1 MLPVMNR
8 TWFPTLFDDFFDN
21 NEWMPRLNATA
32 PAVNVKESPKEYT
45 MDIAAPG
52 IKKEFCRVNIDHDG
66 NLVVAIE
73 NKLEHKEEDRKER
86 YLRREFSYSNYQ
98 QAYTLPDNVDKE
110 NISAKV
116 ENGVLTISIP
126 KLSAKEEAK
135 TQRMIEIK

>member
-1 MLPVMNR
+1 MNR

-21 NEWMPRLNATA
+21 NEWMPRINATA

-73 NKLEHKEEDRKER
+73 NKLEHKEENKEDKKEH
-86 YLRREFSYSNYQ
+86 YLRREFCYSNYQ
-98 QAYTLPDNVDKE
+98 QTFTLPDDVDKE
-110 NISAKV
+110 KIAAKV
-116 ENGVLTISIP
+116 EDGVLTITLP
-126 KLSAKEEAK
+126 KVSKEEIKQA
-135 TQRMIEIK
+135 QRQIEIG

>member
-1 MLPVMNR
+1 MNR
-8 TWFPTLFDDFFDN
+8 TWFPTLLDDFFDN
-21 NEWMPRLNATA
+21 NEWMPRINATA

-73 NKLEHKEEDRKER
+73 NKLEHKEEDKKER

-110 NISAKV
+110 NIAAKG
-116 ENGVLTISIP
+116 ENGVRTISIP
-126 KLSAKEEAK
+126 KLTPKEEAK

>member
-1 MLPVMNR
+1 MNR

-21 NEWMPRLNATA
+21 NEWMPRINATA

-73 NKLEHKEEDRKER
+73 NKLEHKEEDKKER

-110 NISAKV
+110 NIAAKV

-126 KLSAKEEAK
+126 KLSSKEEAK

>member
-1 MLPVMNR
+1 MNR

-21 NEWMPRLNATA
+21 NEWMPRINATA
-32 PAVNVKESPKEYT
+32 PAVNVKEGPKEYT

-73 NKLEHKEEDRKER
+73 NKLEHKEEDKKER

-98 QAYTLPDNVDKE
+98 QSYTLPDNVDKE
-110 NISAKV
+110 NIAAKV

-126 KLSAKEEAK
+126 KLTPKEEAK

>member
-1 MLPVMNR
+1 MNR

-21 NEWMPRLNATA
+21 NEWMPRINATA

-66 NLVVAIE
+66 NLVGAIE
-73 NKLEHKEEDRKER
+73 NKLEHKEENKKER

-110 NISAKV
+110 NIAAKV

-126 KLSAKEEAK
+126 KLTPKEEAK

>member
-21 NEWMPRLNATA
+21 NEWMPRINATA

-73 NKLEHKEEDRKER
+73 NKLEHKEEDKKER

-110 NISAKV
+110 NIAAKV

-126 KLSAKEEAK
+126 KLAPKEEAK

>member
-21 NEWMPRLNATA
+21 NEWMPRINATA

-73 NKLEHKEEDRKER
+73 NKLEHKEEDKKER
-86 YLRREFSYSNYQ
+86 YLRRELSYSNYQ

-110 NISAKV
+110 NIAAKV

-126 KLSAKEEAK
+126 KLTPKEEAK

>member
-1 MLPVMNR
+1 MNR

-21 NEWMPRLNATA
+21 NEWMPRINATA

-66 NLVVAIE
+66 NLVVATE
-73 NKLEHKEEDRKER
+73 NKLEHKEEDKKER

-110 NISAKV
+110 NIAAKV

-126 KLSAKEEAK
+126 KLTPKEEAK

>member
-1 MLPVMNR
+1 MNR

-21 NEWMPRLNATA
+21 NEWMPRINATA

-73 NKLEHKEEDRKER
+73 NKLEHKEEDKKER

-110 NISAKV
+110 NIAAKV
-116 ENGVLTISIP
+116 AHGVLTISIP
-126 KLSAKEEAK
+126 KLAPKEEAK

>member
-21 NEWMPRLNATA
+21 NEWMPRINATA

-73 NKLEHKEEDRKER
+73 NKLEHKEEDKKER

-98 QAYTLPDNVDKE
+98 QSYTLPDNVDKE
-110 NISAKV
+110 NIAAKV

-126 KLSAKEEAK
+126 KLTPKEEAK

>member
-1 MLPVMNR
+1 MNR

-21 NEWMPRLNATA
+21 NEWMPRINATA

-73 NKLEHKEEDRKER
+73 NKLEHKEEDKKER
-86 YLRREFSYSNYQ
+86 YLRREFTYSNYQ
-98 QAYTLPDNVDKE
+98 QSYTLPDNVDKE
-110 NISAKV
+110 NIADKV

-126 KLSAKEEAK
+126 KLTPKEEAK

>member
-1 MLPVMNR
+1 MNR

-21 NEWMPRLNATA
+21 NEWMPRINATA

-73 NKLEHKEEDRKER
+73 NKLEHKEEDKKER

-98 QAYTLPDNVDKE
+98 QSYTLPDNVDKE
-110 NISAKV
+110 NIAAKV

-126 KLSAKEEAK
+126 KLAPKEEAK

>member
-21 NEWMPRLNATA
+21 NEWMPRINATA

-73 NKLEHKEEDRKER
+73 NKLEHKEEDKKER

-110 NISAKV
+110 NIAAKV

-126 KLSAKEEAK
+126 KLTPKEEAK
-135 TQRMIEIK
+135 T

>member
-1 MLPVMNR
+1 MNR

-21 NEWMPRLNATA
+21 NEWMPRINATA

-73 NKLEHKEEDRKER
+73 NKLEHKEEDKKER

-110 NISAKV
+110 NIAAKV

-126 KLSAKEEAK
+126 KLAPKEEAK